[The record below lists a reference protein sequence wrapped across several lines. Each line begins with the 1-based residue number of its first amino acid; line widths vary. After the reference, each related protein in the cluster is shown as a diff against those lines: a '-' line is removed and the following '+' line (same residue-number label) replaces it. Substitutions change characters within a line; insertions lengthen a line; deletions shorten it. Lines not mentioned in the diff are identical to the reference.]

1 MNKENLVNIYNGM
14 SISHKKGLNNVIP
27 RNMDGSRDYHTK
39 QSKSERERQMP
50 YDIIYTRNL
59 KYDTSERIYKI
70 ETVSQT

>member
-1 MNKENLVNIYNGM
+1 
-14 SISHKKGLNNVIP
+14 
-27 RNMDGSRDYHTK
+27 MDGSRDYHTK